1 LNPFKIK
8 NGHNYVF
15 SEDHV
20 LIAKI
25 ERLWML
31 VHQRHVVPTTKL
43 VSLGFAKGVAMEIV
57 KGKKMNWAM
66 YAKWMN

>member
-1 LNPFKIK
+1 
-8 NGHNYVF
+8 
-15 SEDHV
+15 
-20 LIAKI
+20 
-25 ERLWML
+25 ML